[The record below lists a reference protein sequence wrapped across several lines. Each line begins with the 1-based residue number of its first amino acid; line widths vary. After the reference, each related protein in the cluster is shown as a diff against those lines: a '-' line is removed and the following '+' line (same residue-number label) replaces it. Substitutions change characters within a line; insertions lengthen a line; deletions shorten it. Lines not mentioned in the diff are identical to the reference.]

1 MDAQVAGISGD
12 MLLCAL
18 VDMGADRSR
27 VVGAVRGADESSGR
41 RAVERME
48 FVRAV
53 RRGTAA
59 TGLVL
64 ELGGDVRGP
73 RGGGPGRG
81 RRRGLRGGRPV
92 GGPPPSSPPRRRGS
106 WWPPSRPS
114 TGPRPGRSACTR
126 RPASTPSP
134 TSWGPPRRW
143 RTWGLL
149 GEEAVCTPVAVG
161 GGTVSF
167 SHGVAPNPAPAVLE
181 ALRDAGI
188 AVRGTPAGRELA
200 TPTGACLL
208 RALAP
213 ACVRFYPEMTARA
226 VGYGAGAA
234 DPEGFANVLRLVRGE
249 RTAAAPPPPGAG
261 MEEDEVA
268 VLETNLDDVT
278 GEELAHA
285 MEALAEAGALDV
297 TAAPAV
303 GKKGRPAHAV
313 AVMCEPDSAAR
324 LAGALM
330 EQTGTLGVRVRVSRR
345 LKSGRRS
352 GTGTVRAGGAEFEVS
367 MKTGL
372 RTGRTKAEA
381 DDVAAAARAAG
392 VPFREAARLAGGRRG
407 TGGGGGDGGD

>member
-64 ELGGDVRGP
+64 ELGGDVRG
-73 RGGGPGRG
+73 RAGKALAGDVAAGCAGA
-81 RRRGLRGGRPV
+81 GLSG
-92 GGPPPSSPPRRRGS
+92 
-106 WWPPSRPS
+106 
-114 TGPRPGRSACTR
+114 
-126 RPASTPSP
+126 PASEFAASAAGFLVAAESAVHGAPAGSVRLHEAAGFDTIADIVG
-134 TSWGPPRRW
+134 TAAALEDL
-143 RTWGLL
+143 GLL

-367 MKTGL
+367 LKTGL